1 MFFPLLLQDL
11 ESLVNTDFSDLCA
24 PFRSEILSLQLQ
36 RLLTSL
42 DVLLEAW
49 NEIQNDDKGGVD
61 FQREKIFI
69 HAVR

>member
-1 MFFPLLLQDL
+1 MNL
-11 ESLVNTDFSDLCA
+11 DFSEITGSTR
-24 PFRSEILSLQLQ
+24 PEILSLQLQ

-49 NEIQNDDKGGVD
+49 NEVKNEKGGRVD